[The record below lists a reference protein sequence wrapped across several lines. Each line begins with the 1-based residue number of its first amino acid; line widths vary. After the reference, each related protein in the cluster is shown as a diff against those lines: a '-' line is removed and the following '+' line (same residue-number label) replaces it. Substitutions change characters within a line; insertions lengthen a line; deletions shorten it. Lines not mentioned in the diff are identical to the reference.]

1 MLNKL
6 FNVSKVYPI
15 ISAVF
20 IYGRVIYYG
29 NTYLMIEYELIPNQQ
44 LYLQNMIMHYILLP
58 KFKYISN
65 L

>member
-44 LYLQNMIMHYILLP
+44 LYLQNMIMH
-58 KFKYISN
+58 
-65 L
+65 